1 VRVKQARITFVTLS
15 VPGDHTARPAQRDD
29 AEAVLALIQARTQA
43 LIGEVDFTLG
53 DLLEEWDDPDLDL
66 ERDTRVVCTFD
77 GRLIA
82 YTSIWSKGRESLPI
96 IGVDMH
102 PDEWARDAVT
112 EPYLLAWAEARA
124 LENLAGLAP
133 KLRLGLR
140 IYSNAGDTRF
150 GRLLNDAG
158 FEPLR
163 HSLQMIKA
171 FDAPPV
177 APIWPDGFSWR
188 AAQRDDDPVPAFE
201 AFRDAW
207 RDHFG
212 HVPRPYEEALES
224 WRRHWEQN
232 FAPGLWLLALEGE
245 TVAGLCLCAPKFG
258 PDEHC
263 GFVDVLGVR
272 RDYRRRGLAD
282 ALLRQSFV
290 EMVKAGKT
298 SMRLFV
304 DGQSLT
310 GATRLYE
317 RAGMHEHSRYTM
329 YEKEL
334 RPGIDPS
341 TRVAGG

>member
-1 VRVKQARITFVTLS
+1 MTPELPEGYVI
-15 VPGDHTARPAQRDD
+15 RPAQRED
-29 AEAVLALIQARTQA
+29 AEAVVALIQART
-43 LIGEVDFTLG
+43 LTLTGEVDFALD
-53 DLLEEWDDPDLDL
+53 DLIEEWDDPELDL
-66 ERDTRVVCTFD
+66 VRDTRVVFAPD

-82 YTSIWSKGRESLPI
+82 YASIWSKGREPLPI
-96 IGVDMH
+96 IGVDAH
-102 PDEWARDAVT
+102 PDEWARDTVT

-133 KLRLGLR
+133 ELRLGLR
-140 IYSNAGDTRF
+140 IYNNARDTHF
-150 GRLLNDAG
+150 GPLLEAAG

-163 HSLQMIKA
+163 HSLQMLKA
-171 FDAPPV
+171 FDAPPA
-177 APIWPDGFSWR
+177 APVWPDGFTWR
-188 AAQRDDDPVPAFE
+188 AAQRDEDPVAAFE

-212 HVPRPYEEALES
+212 HVRRPYDEALKE
-224 WRRHWEQN
+224 WRRHWVED
-232 FAPGLWLLALEGE
+232 FAPGLWLLAMDGD

-272 RDYRRRGLAD
+272 RDYRQRGLAD

-290 EMVKAGKT
+290 ELYQAGKT
-298 SMRLFV
+298 TVRLYV

-317 RAGMHEHSRYTM
+317 RAGMREHNRYTM

-334 RPGIDPS
+334 RPGIDIS
-341 TRVAGG
+341 TRVAGA